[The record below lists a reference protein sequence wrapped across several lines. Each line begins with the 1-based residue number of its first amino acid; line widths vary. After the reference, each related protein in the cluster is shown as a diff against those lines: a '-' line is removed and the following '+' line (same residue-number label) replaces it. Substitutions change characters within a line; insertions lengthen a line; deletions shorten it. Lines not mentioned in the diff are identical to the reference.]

1 VGLLDIVL
9 PVFLVMALGY
19 GLRRGG
25 FLTAEANGVLTRLVY
40 WVAAPALLLRS
51 AAITPL
57 QSGTHLTG
65 LLVMAAVTVLVAVA
79 VYLSALRTRPSRRG
93 VITQGAYRSNQV
105 FLGLPLVH
113 NAWGAEAVGEIAL
126 VVGLMVVVYNVL
138 SVPVLALPHR
148 AESAAP
154 WVGVMHGARS
164 IATNPLALGCL
175 IGIALSAISITLPRV
190 LDTSLELV
198 GRVALPLALISVGA
212 ALDMARLRLELP
224 ITALVTILKLGV
236 YPALVMLGLS
246 WLGVTGLMMKAAVL
260 VAATPTAVASYPMSV
275 ELGGD
280 ERLASGLIVG
290 TTLASLPAI
299 VVWLWVLGV

>member
-1 VGLLDIVL
+1 MALLDIAL
-9 PVFLVMALGY
+9 PVFLVIALGH

-65 LLVMAAVTVLVAVA
+65 LLVMASVTVVVAIA
-79 VYLSALRTRPSRRG
+79 VYLSAWSARPARRG

-113 NAWGAEAVGEIAL
+113 NAWGAEAVGEVAL

-148 AESAAP
+148 DEKAAG
-154 WVGVMHGARS
+154 WSGVLHGARS

-175 IGIALSAISITLPRV
+175 VGIALSATSTTLPRV
-190 LDTSLELV
+190 LDTSLDLV
-198 GRVALPLALISVGA
+198 GRSALPLALISVGA
-212 ALDMARLRLELP
+212 ALDVTRLRLELP
-224 ITALVTILKLGV
+224 TTALVTILKLAV
-236 YPALVMLGLS
+236 YPALVMVGLT
-246 WLGVTGLMMKAAVL
+246 WLGVTGLSMKATVL

-280 ERLASGLIVG
+280 QRLASGLIVG